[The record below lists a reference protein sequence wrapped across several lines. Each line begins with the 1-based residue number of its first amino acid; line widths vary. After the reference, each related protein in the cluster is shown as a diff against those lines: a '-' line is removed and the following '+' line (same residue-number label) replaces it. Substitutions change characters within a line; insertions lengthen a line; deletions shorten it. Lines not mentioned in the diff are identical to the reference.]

1 MQEKEEI
8 DVTVIH
14 ISEIDIKIPD
24 FTLEPEGL
32 WSKLWELTDGKD
44 IDFEKHPEFSKKY
57 YLRSESVAE
66 IQSVFNDTVIGFL
79 TFREAMHIECYRN
92 KLLIYK
98 KRSLLDP
105 SEISFAVD
113 FAESF
118 LEVLYRSQKA
128 HSK

>member
-1 MQEKEEI
+1 
-8 DVTVIH
+8 
-14 ISEIDIKIPD
+14 EIDIKIPD

-57 YLRSESVAE
+57 YLRSDSVTEIES
-66 IQSVFNDTVIGFL
+66 IFNEKVVGFL
-79 TFREAMHIECYRN
+79 TFREAMHIECHRN
-92 KLLIYK
+92 KLLVYK

-105 SEISFAVD
+105 AEISFAVD

-118 LEVLYRSQKA
+118 LEVLYNSHETQLK
-128 HSK
+128 